1 MMREIL
7 GVAQEGTGV
16 QRRWFH
22 DDYFDLF
29 TWQTDQGEITSFQLC
44 YGLDSSERALE
55 WRKDHGWFQ
64 DGKTTVE
71 PVPRKIL
78 STVLATPSLSGADP
92 AEPIESRFEFAAR
105 DLPDTIRTGVGCGF
119 GSLPSRMPLPPA
131 APKSG
136 GRHGKKTSSRVRA
149 SRGGSSPR
157 GLVRP

>member
-7 GVAQEGTGV
+7 GVAQDEPEV

-29 TWQTDQGEITSFQLC
+29 VWQTDQGETTAFQLC
-44 YGLDSSERALE
+44 YGVDSNERALV

-78 STVLATPSLSGADP
+78 STVIAPARLAGADP
-92 AEPIESRFEFAAR
+92 EASVESRFEFAAR
-105 DLPDTIRTGVGCGF
+105 ALPDAIRTSIAARLKEYAEQAAVTARRAKVRRAAWQKNI
-119 GSLPSRMPLPPA
+119 PSP
-131 APKSG
+131 G
-136 GRHGKKTSSRVRA
+136 
-149 SRGGSSPR
+149 
-157 GLVRP
+157 

>member
-7 GVAQEGTGV
+7 GVAQDGTEV

-29 TWQTDQGEITSFQLC
+29 VWQTDKSEITSFQLC

-105 DLPDTIRTGVGCGF
+105 DLPDAIRTGVAARLREFAAQGAVTARRTKVRRAAWQKNVIP
-119 GSLPSRMPLPPA
+119 GS
-131 APKSG
+131 G
-136 GRHGKKTSSRVRA
+136 
-149 SRGGSSPR
+149 
-157 GLVRP
+157 

>member
-7 GVAQEGTGV
+7 GVAQDEPEV

-29 TWQTDQGEITSFQLC
+29 VWQTDQGETTAFQLC
-44 YGLDSSERALE
+44 YGVDSNERALV

-78 STVLATPSLSGADP
+78 STVIGPARLAGADP
-92 AEPIESRFEFAAR
+92 EDSVESRFEFAAR
-105 DLPDTIRTGVGCGF
+105 ALPDTIRTAIAARLREYAEQAAVTARRAKVRRAPWQKNM
-119 GSLPSRMPLPPA
+119 PSP
-131 APKSG
+131 S
-136 GRHGKKTSSRVRA
+136 
-149 SRGGSSPR
+149 
-157 GLVRP
+157 

>member
-7 GVAQEGTGV
+7 GVAQDGTEV

-29 TWQTDQGEITSFQLC
+29 VWQTDKAEITSFQLC

-78 STVLATPSLSGADP
+78 GTVLAPARLAGADQ
-92 AEPIESRFEFAAR
+92 ADPIASRFEFAAR
-105 DLPDTIRTGVGCGF
+105 DLPDAIRTGVAVRIREF
-119 GSLPSRMPLPPA
+119 AEQKAVTARRTKVRRAAWQKNVIPGS
-131 APKSG
+131 G
-136 GRHGKKTSSRVRA
+136 
-149 SRGGSSPR
+149 
-157 GLVRP
+157 

>member
-7 GVAQEGTGV
+7 GVAQDGTEV

-29 TWQTDQGEITSFQLC
+29 VWQAEQGEIVSFQLC
-44 YGLDSSERALE
+44 YGVDSSEQALV

-78 STVLATPSLSGADP
+78 GTVLAPAPLAGADATDP
-92 AEPIESRFEFAAR
+92 LASRFEFAAR
-105 DLPDTIRTGVGCGF
+105 SLPDDIRSAV
-119 GSLPSRMPLPPA
+119 A
-131 APKSG
+131 ARLREYAEKATVTA
-136 GRHGKKTSSRVRA
+136 RRKRVRRPA
-149 SRGGSSPR
+149 WQKDVPGSD
-157 GLVRP
+157 